1 MENLFNDRQHPWNRG
16 SEGERERERERNE
29 SRERDKYRARE
40 RQRRRDRRGSAR
52 VAKVDYILLSQP
64 ATCCTLGRT
73 GLPGK
78 SNHR

>member
-1 MENLFNDRQHPWNRG
+1 MRTEKEKR
-16 SEGERERERERNE
+16 EKERLTGMGVGKGINVMHER
-29 SRERDKYRARE
+29 AE

-52 VAKVDYILLSQP
+52 VTKVDYILLSQP

>member
-1 MENLFNDRQHPWNRG
+1 MENLLNDRQHLRSG
-16 SEGERERERERNE
+16 TVKAREKGRVTGNG

-40 RQRRRDRRGSAR
+40 SGETGEASAR
-52 VAKVDYILLSQP
+52 VVKVDYILLSQP